1 MAGWGEGGGGATR
14 CGQSGVSWRKK
25 VRRGR
30 RRRHV
35 GAVANTGLGQI
46 VRGLGG
52 REEGLWEEIER
63 VGRGEGSNAHIEERK
78 KGRSWQ
84 TGSCYPQRINR
95 GRGWKR
101 RREKKIKRRRVA
113 PPTGAPG
120 SQQPREGATVTAGG
134 LGAEGGRRRQAW
146 EPRNLRR
153 RRDTVEKGARCVKR
167 SRRRGPRTWW

>member
-1 MAGWGEGGGGATR
+1 MAGWGGRSHSVRTKRSFVAEKGKTR
-14 CGQSGVSWRKK
+14 ASASA
-25 VRRGR
+25 
-30 RRRHV
+30 V
-35 GAVANTGLGQI
+35 GAVANTGLGGI

-52 REEGLWEEIER
+52 QRGGALGGNRAGWA
-63 VGRGEGSNAHIEERK
+63 GEGSNAHIEERK

-95 GRGWKR
+95 GRGWRR

-113 PPTGAPG
+113 PPTGASG